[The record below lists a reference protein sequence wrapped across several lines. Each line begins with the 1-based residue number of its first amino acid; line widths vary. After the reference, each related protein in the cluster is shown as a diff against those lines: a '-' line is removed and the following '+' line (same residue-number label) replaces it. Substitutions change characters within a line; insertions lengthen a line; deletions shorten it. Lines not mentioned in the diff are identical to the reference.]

1 MGLRRDLVRAAL
13 TPCEAPPV
21 WIRALFGLV
30 GGLVIV
36 WRSWDDSDLGDPPQ
50 QWFVPVI
57 VAVAVAVALVLPAT
71 QRVLPLPGLLP
82 AFLGGSAVV
91 VYLCVPETNTQM
103 PTVFALVLVLVL
115 MELIGRTRVPLLLH
129 VFLSLVVLWSG
140 VFGATARPSALVG
153 TLVAMWPPV
162 LVGVAALVRPR
173 FERTALAARL
183 TIAAV
188 GIVAAVVVARTGALD
203 PELAPALADAAVA
216 VGATALIGGL
226 VVLVVRP
233 RRRTVR

>member
-30 GGLVIV
+30 GGLVVV

-50 QWFVPVI
+50 QWFVPAI
-57 VAVAVAVALVLPAT
+57 VAVAVVVALVLPAA
-71 QRVLPLPGLLP
+71 QRVLPVPGMLP
-82 AFLGGSAVV
+82 AFLGASAVA

-103 PTVFALVLVLVL
+103 PSVFALVVVLVL
-115 MELIGRTRVPLLLH
+115 MEVIGRARVPLLLH
-129 VFLSLVVLWSG
+129 TFLAIVVLWSG
-140 VFGATARPSALVG
+140 VFGATGRPSALVG

-173 FERTALAARL
+173 FERTPLVARL
-183 TIAAV
+183 TVAAV
-188 GIVAAVVVARTGALD
+188 GVGAALVVARTGALD
-203 PELAPALADAAVA
+203 DELDPALVDAAVA
-216 VGATALIGGL
+216 VGATALVGGL
-226 VVLVVRP
+226 IVLVVRP
-233 RRRTVR
+233 RRRPVR

>member
-21 WIRALFGLV
+21 WVRALFGLV

-50 QWFVPVI
+50 RWFVPVI
-57 VAVAVAVALVLPAT
+57 VAVALVVALFLPAT
-71 QRVLPLPGLLP
+71 QRVLPVPGMLP
-82 AFLGGSAVV
+82 AFLGGSAVA

-103 PTVFALVLVLVL
+103 PSVFALVVVLVL
-115 MELIGRTRVPLLLH
+115 MEVIGRVRVPLLLH
-129 VFLSLVVLWSG
+129 TFLALVVLWSG

-153 TLVAMWPPV
+153 TLFAMWPPIV
-162 LVGVAALVRPR
+162 VGLAALVRPR
-173 FERTALAARL
+173 FERTPLVARL
-183 TIAAV
+183 PVATIGVGAAL
-188 GIVAAVVVARTGALD
+188 VVARTGALD
-203 PELAPALADAAVA
+203 DDVEPALRSAGIALLASGAVIA
-216 VGATALIGGL
+216 FLTL
-226 VVLVVRP
+226 VIRP